1 MQQNRIDWPTESS
14 GMEEDA
20 SFHAIHNQ
28 VLQSRCVTGL
38 VRLNSSSQVQ
48 VKLNVEIPKEGG
60 TTVELDSE
68 AA

>member
-1 MQQNRIDWPTESS
+1 
-14 GMEEDA
+14 MEGDA

-48 VKLNVEIPKEGG
+48 VKLNVEIPKGGG

-68 AA
+68 VA